1 MAAEIING
9 NEIAKQVRGEVAEG
23 VAALKASTGVEP
35 GLAVVLVGDDP
46 ASAVYV
52 RNKGRAAEEAGI
64 YSETYRLPQETP
76 QEEVVELVRRLNADE
91 RFHGI
96 LVQLPLPPQVNEEAV
111 LYTIDPSKDVDGL
124 HPFNL
129 GRLAAG
135 NPTFV
140 PCTPA
145 GVQEMLVR
153 TGHDPAGKHVVVCG
167 RSNIVGKP
175 VSLLLLQKAAGA
187 NATVTVCH
195 TGTRDLGAI
204 TRQGDILIA
213 AAGRPEFI
221 TADMV
226 KDGVVVIDVGINRVD
241 DATRERGYR
250 LTGDVDFGPVSEVAS
265 AITPVPGGVGP
276 MTIAMLLRNT
286 LESARRAAGAP
297 PWPLTRLP
305 PSSGGRDC
313 TQRPSTRSGR
323 TASHPSPLWIPACA
337 GMGVR
342 RAASIPRLAVLRGRG
357 IVFGKQFV
365 AVTAVCRYETHSRS
379 AKRFVSAGGRKAR
392 G

>member
-9 NEIAKQVRGEVAEG
+9 NEIAKQVRAEVAEG
-23 VAALKASTGVEP
+23 VDALKASAGVQP

-76 QEEVVELVRRLNADE
+76 QDEVVALVRQLNADD

-96 LVQLPLPPQVNEEAV
+96 LVQLPLPPQVDEEAV
-111 LYTIDPSKDVDGL
+111 LLTIDPAKDVDGL

-145 GVQEMLVR
+145 GVKEMLVR
-153 TGHDPAGKHVVVCG
+153 TGHDPAGRHVVVCG

-213 AAGRPEFI
+213 AAGRAEFI

-226 KDGVVVIDVGINRVD
+226 KEGAVVIDVGINRVD

-250 LTGDVDFGPVSEVAS
+250 LTGDVDFGPVSETAS

-286 LESARRAAGAP
+286 LQSARRAAG
-297 PWPLTRLP
+297 
-305 PSSGGRDC
+305 S
-313 TQRPSTRSGR
+313 
-323 TASHPSPLWIPACA
+323 
-337 GMGVR
+337 
-342 RAASIPRLAVLRGRG
+342 
-357 IVFGKQFV
+357 
-365 AVTAVCRYETHSRS
+365 
-379 AKRFVSAGGRKAR
+379 
-392 G
+392 

>member
-1 MAAEIING
+1 MAAEIISG
-9 NEIAKQVRGEVAEG
+9 TEIAKQVRAEVAEG
-23 VAALKASTGVEP
+23 VAALAASTGVAP

-46 ASAVYV
+46 ASVVYV
-52 RNKGRAAEEAGI
+52 RNKGRAAEEVGI
-64 YSETYRLPQETP
+64 FSETYRLPQDTP
-76 QEEVVELVRRLNADE
+76 QDEVVELVRQLNADE

-111 LYTIDPSKDVDGL
+111 LYTIDPEKDVDGL

-153 TGHDPAGKHVVVCG
+153 SGHDPAGTHVVVCG

-175 VSLLLLQKAAGA
+175 VAMLLLQKAAGA

-195 TGTRDLGAI
+195 TGTRDLGEI

-213 AAGRPEFI
+213 AAGRAEFI

-226 KDGVVVIDVGINRVD
+226 KEGVVVVDVGINRVD
-241 DATRERGYR
+241 DPSRERGYR

-276 MTIAMLLRNT
+276 MTIAMLLKNT
-286 LESARRAAGAP
+286 LQSARSVAG
-297 PWPLTRLP
+297 
-305 PSSGGRDC
+305 
-313 TQRPSTRSGR
+313 
-323 TASHPSPLWIPACA
+323 
-337 GMGVR
+337 V
-342 RAASIPRLAVLRGRG
+342 
-357 IVFGKQFV
+357 
-365 AVTAVCRYETHSRS
+365 
-379 AKRFVSAGGRKAR
+379 
-392 G
+392 